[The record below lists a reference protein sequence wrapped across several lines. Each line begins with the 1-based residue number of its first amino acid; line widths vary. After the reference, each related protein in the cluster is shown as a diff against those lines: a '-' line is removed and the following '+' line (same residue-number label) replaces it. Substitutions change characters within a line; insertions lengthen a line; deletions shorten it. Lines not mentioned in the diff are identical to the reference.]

1 MTKSIKTN
9 LQALVQIVAERQR
22 NLRKKTNPIKNRKL
36 FFCLLPF
43 TFYFL
48 LSILPAYAQPIKN
61 SCPPKSVLFPAR
73 EVAASKV
80 FENPTNWDQTCG
92 NPINYFPSF
101 QQMILELKKIN
112 VVYLGEVHD
121 NSEDH
126 KKQLDIIQKLYN
138 QNPKIA
144 IAMEM
149 FQRPLQD
156 VVNQYLAGKLTEEEL
171 VQKSEYEK
179 RWGFPWENYAPIL
192 KFAKDKQLSVIAL
205 NTPSEI
211 SRKVAQE
218 GLEGL
223 TPSEQKLIPPLS
235 EIKTDNEEYRQH
247 LQSVFQQ
254 HQAENHGNSGKIE
267 KFFQAQVVWDETMA
281 EGIAKFVKAHPNYQV
296 IVLAGRG
303 HIIYGYGIPD
313 RVARRLKNEKFIQRS
328 ILLSRPDE
336 PTTKNKRIADFI
348 LFNRE
353 QGTGNRE

>member
-1 MTKSIKTN
+1 MTQFLKTN
-9 LQALVQIVAERQR
+9 LQALVQIVADRQR
-22 NLRKKTNPIKNRKL
+22 HLGKKTKKGKKKKL

-48 LSILPAYAQPIKN
+48 LITLPAYAQTIKN
-61 SCPPKSVLFPAR
+61 SCPPKSVLFPST
-73 EVAASKV
+73 ELVASKV
-80 FENPTNWDQTCG
+80 FEDQIQNWNKTCG

-101 QQMILELKKIN
+101 PQIILEIKKVNI
-112 VVYLGEVHD
+112 VYLGEVHD

-126 KKQLDIIQKLYN
+126 KKQLDIIQELYN

-149 FQRPLQD
+149 FQRPYQG
-156 VVNQYLAGKLTEEEL
+156 VVNQYLAGRLTEEEL
-171 VQKSEYEK
+171 VKKSEYEK

-192 KFAKDKQLSVIAL
+192 KFAKEKQLSVIAL

-211 SRKVAQE
+211 SRKVAQQ

-223 TPSEQKLIPPLS
+223 TLSEQKLIPPLS
-235 EIKTDNEEYRQH
+235 EIKTDNEEYRQS

-254 HQAENHGNSGKIE
+254 HQAANHANSADVEN
-267 KFFQAQVVWDETMA
+267 FFQAQVLWDETMA
-281 EGIAKFVKAHPNYQV
+281 EGIAKFVKSHPNYQV

-313 RVARRLKNEKFIQRS
+313 RVARRLKNDKFIQRS

-336 PTTKNKRIADFI
+336 PTTRKNKRIADFI
-348 LFNRE
+348 LFNSTDT
-353 QGTGNRE
+353 QGN